1 MAVECLVV
9 WLLSSN
15 LDPVD
20 KSQNQD
26 TTALSVS
33 SVATFPPCSDDVQC
47 IVYFSIYFLTGFGDE
62 TGGQEQRG
70 RLSRWSTW
78 SRPDGCSSPPPTP
91 PRAEAQKWCPLGPLQ
106 WRSGGS
112 QGARD
117 PLIKATVHT
126 FLKERHFL
134 ESVQLGAIPY
144 QGKRLRKGVL
154 FFFFFHFFFAFFF
167 TFALALS
174 CRRFCK
180 SYQCMEVCCLY

>member
-47 IVYFSIYFLTGFGDE
+47 IVYFIIYFLTGFGDE

-78 SRPDGCSSPPPTP
+78 SRPDGCSSPPPYPTP
-91 PRAEAQKWCPLGPLQ
+91 CRGSEVVPCGTPAVEERGLAKALGTHWSKPQYTHFSKKDISWNQSSLVPFPIRGRGSERCSLFLFLSLFLYLCSCSLLQ
-106 WRSGGS
+106 
-112 QGARD
+112 
-117 PLIKATVHT
+117 
-126 FLKERHFL
+126 E
-134 ESVQLGAIPY
+134 
-144 QGKRLRKGVL
+144 VL
-154 FFFFFHFFFAFFF
+154 
-167 TFALALS
+167 
-174 CRRFCK
+174 
-180 SYQCMEVCCLY
+180 